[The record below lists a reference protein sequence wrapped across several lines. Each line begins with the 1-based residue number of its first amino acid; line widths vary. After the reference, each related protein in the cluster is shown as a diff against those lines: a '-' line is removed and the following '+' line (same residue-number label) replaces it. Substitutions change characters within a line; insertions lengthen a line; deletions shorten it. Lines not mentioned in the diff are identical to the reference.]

1 MIQSLCSVGKVSPDL
16 LQCCNKVNRG
26 LLPDSA
32 LTKQLM
38 TKLFNQVGRKIS
50 AVRLAMLALLAAVLG
65 SASAFAAAA
74 DPGTVTSSATT
85 AYEAVTTLV
94 VAMVIFWTIIAIVK
108 RVRKGS

>member
-1 MIQSLCSVGKVSPDL
+1 MKQVKSL
-16 LQCCNKVNRG
+16 
-26 LLPDSA
+26 
-32 LTKQLM
+32 
-38 TKLFNQVGRKIS
+38 GRKLGV
-50 AVRLAMLALLAAVLG
+50 AALAL
-65 SASAFAAAA
+65 SPASLFAAAA